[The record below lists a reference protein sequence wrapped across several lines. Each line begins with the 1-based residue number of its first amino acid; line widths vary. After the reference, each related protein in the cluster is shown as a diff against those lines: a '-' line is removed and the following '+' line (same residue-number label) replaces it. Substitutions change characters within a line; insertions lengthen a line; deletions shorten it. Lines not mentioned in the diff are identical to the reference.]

1 MMDRLS
7 VNVLLKSV
15 IATLSAAV
23 MVMLSLGAWNSWTR
37 LDAVGRIGAVSDA
50 SGYIFTVLH
59 NLRVDR
65 ASTYRDLLADKQFAA
80 VNPLI
85 LSSRNAEMPALKSA
99 VAALEA
105 VDFPEQR
112 ATISELND
120 IIRKMTAMQE
130 ESI

>member
-23 MVMLSLGAWNSWTR
+23 MVMLSLGAWSSWAR
-37 LDAVGRIGAVSDA
+37 LDAVSRIGAVSDA

-65 ASTYRDLLADKQFAA
+65 ASTYRDLLADKQFASA
-80 VNPLI
+80 SSLI

-99 VAALEA
+99 VVA
-105 VDFPEQR
+105 
-112 ATISELND
+112 
-120 IIRKMTAMQE
+120 
-130 ESI
+130 